1 MLKNTIIFLYI
12 KNLNIFIGLG
22 RLLSFIVYIL
32 IKFIVKTMTWAK
44 LEMFILFKYNC
55 FLLHSRK
62 FKYAITQRSS
72 ERDSRPK
79 YGRSSKGKFR
89 PSRCANGHGRHC

>member
-32 IKFIVKTMTWAK
+32 IKFMVKTMT
-44 LEMFILFKYNC
+44 
-55 FLLHSRK
+55 
-62 FKYAITQRSS
+62 
-72 ERDSRPK
+72 
-79 YGRSSKGKFR
+79 
-89 PSRCANGHGRHC
+89 